1 MIGLLAPRDVGLSPS
16 LVIGLLAPRD
26 VGLLMI
32 MSPEIVLCI
41 SCFDNDE
48 DEVAAISTLDFF
60 DGDEDGDE
68 DGDGCNE
75 DNGDDALALLVGEDE
90 VDDRAAPATTV
101 VAGGV
106 DADSAAESDAT

>member
-1 MIGLLAPRDVGLSPS
+1 M
-16 LVIGLLAPRD
+16 
-26 VGLLMI
+26 
-32 MSPEIVLCI
+32 
-41 SCFDNDE
+41 
-48 DEVAAISTLDFF
+48 AAISTLDFF